1 MKEDGKTR
9 TVWLRILG
17 YFIVGMLLLT
27 ILSRAADSIMLP
39 AVKTTRPLPGA
50 LTHTVILSGT
60 VEAKELSPV
69 IAVDGLIVA
78 SVHVRVGQSV
88 KAGDTL
94 LSYDME
100 ALQSELQSKK
110 TALERVTLEAKRQ
123 TAGNASEQNSDL
135 AETERRLLRLDID
148 AAQAEVDRINALIA
162 NGGILVAPVDGMIT
176 EVLIQPG
183 EVASGVAFRMAAAS
197 SGMIVRAPVNETQWS
212 YRQIGMEGSV
222 QRQGENQRQRVSA
235 TISELVPSAL
245 GYEAVFEL
253 PSSAWSVGQALT
265 ITLSQTT
272 DTYDMRVPVGAI
284 AENSGNKGVYRIR
297 TGDSVLGEVEYA
309 EFVPVNVLETDSQ
322 YAAIEGTLSDRDQIV
337 ASSSKPVHDGD
348 RVRSTK

>member
-1 MKEDGKTR
+1 MKEDGKAR

-17 YFIVGMLLLT
+17 YFLMGMLLLT

-39 AVKTTRPLPGA
+39 VVKTTRPLPGA

-60 VEAKELSPV
+60 VEAKELTPV
-69 IAVDGLIVA
+69 IAEDGLIVA
-78 SVHVRVGQSV
+78 SVHVRAGQSV
-88 KAGDTL
+88 KGGDAL

-110 TALERVTLEAKRQ
+110 VALERVTLEAKRQ
-123 TAGNASEQNSDL
+123 ATGNESDQS
-135 AETERRLLRLDID
+135 AEIERRILRLDTE

-197 SGMIVRAPVNETQWS
+197 SGMIVRAPVNAEQWP
-212 YRQIGMEGSV
+212 YLQIGMDGNI
-222 QRQGENQRQRVSA
+222 QRQGDTQRQRITA
-235 TISELVPSAL
+235 TISELVPSTS

-265 ITLSQTT
+265 ITLTQTT
-272 DTYDMRVPVGAI
+272 DTYDMRVPVSAI
-284 AENSGNKGVYRIR
+284 VENNGNKGVYRIR
-297 TGDSVLGEVEYA
+297 TGDSVLGQVEYT
-309 EFVPVNVLETDSQ
+309 EFVPVKVLEMDSQ
-322 YAAIEGTLSDRDQIV
+322 YAAIEATILDRDQIV
-337 ASSSKPVHDGD
+337 ASSSKPVNDGD